1 MNKRRMMAVLFAVL
15 ALTALVGAANASAA
29 KWFIN
34 GSELTSPATETVSA
48 EKAAGETKLELTAA
62 ALGFKL
68 TATGIS
74 CVGCTID
81 NTVEGGHSAGKLKF
95 TGVTV
100 DEPLGCVVASSLE
113 TGALTDRVK
122 MGVAG
127 HESETFDEFFT
138 DPIEGA
144 AQPFITIKITECAA
158 AGSYKVSGT
167 VTGHSAN
174 ATGVEATTQTLRFSE
189 ADQANG
195 GGALTMGGK
204 TAQLMGEV
212 TNKLS
217 GANAGKTWSA
227 K

>member
-1 MNKRRMMAVLFAVL
+1 MKKTRIVAALFAVL
-15 ALTALVGAANASAA
+15 ALTALVGAASASANPS
-29 KWFIN
+29 WFIN
-34 GSELTSPATETVSA
+34 GTKLSGSETVTA
-48 EKAAGETKLELTAA
+48 KKVANETKLELTAA

-68 TATGIS
+68 TATGIE

-100 DEPLGCVVASSLE
+100 DEPAGCVVAGTLE
-113 TGALTDRVK
+113 TSALTDVVQ

-127 HESETFDEFFT
+127 HETETFDKFFT
-138 DPIEGA
+138 DPVEGVTP
-144 AQPFITIKITECAA
+144 PFITIKVTECAA

-174 ATGVEATTQTLRFSE
+174 ATGVESATQTLRFSE
-189 ADQANG
+189 TDQANG

-212 TNKLS
+212 ENKLS
-217 GANAGKTWSA
+217 GANLGKTFSA
-227 K
+227 S

>member
-1 MNKRRMMAVLFAVL
+1 MNKRGMMAVLFAVL

-34 GSELTSPATETVSA
+34 GSELKVPVTETVSA
-48 EKAAGETKLELTAA
+48 EKAPGETKVELAFTT
-62 ALGFKL
+62 LGFKL

-74 CVGCTID
+74 CVNCTID
-81 NTVEGGHSAGKLKF
+81 NAVEGGHSAAKLQF

-100 DEPLGCVVASSLE
+100 DEPTGCGVAGTLE
-113 TGALTDRVK
+113 TKSLTDRIK

-127 HESETFDEFFT
+127 HETETFDELFT
-138 DPIEGA
+138 DPIEGV
-144 AQPFITIKITECAA
+144 AQPWFTLKVTECAA
-158 AGSYKVSGT
+158 AGNYKISGT

-174 ATGVEATTQTLRFSE
+174 ATGVEATRQTLRFSE
-189 ADQANG
+189 TDQING
-195 GGALTMGGK
+195 GGALIIGGK
-204 TAQLMGEV
+204 TGQLMGEV
-212 TNKLS
+212 STKLS